1 MKNIISKTD
10 QKNLLTFRDYLNN
23 LGESGDLFFVP
34 VLTVFSD
41 SIEIRWSIYHNGFEG
56 ENLISSH
63 CTKSEVLDYLENSE
77 LY

>member
-10 QKNLLTFRDYLNN
+10 QKNIIKFRDYLNN
-23 LGESGDLFFVP
+23 LGEAENLFFTP

-63 CTKSEVLDYLENSE
+63 CTKSEVLDYLENNE